1 MLWQIIMMIATAV
14 LAYVFDEHVVM
25 PAIFQNVFFPFNY
38 VLAIVLV
45 AVELAILYGEFVLL
59 IHSD

>member
-1 MLWQIIMMIATAV
+1 MLWQIIVRIVSAV

-38 VLAIVLV
+38 ILAIVVV
-45 AVELAILYGEFVLL
+45 ALELAVLYGEFVVL
-59 IHSD
+59 IQSE